1 MKIGIDAKWLYS
13 GVISGRL
20 FIQNIL
26 TEMIALY
33 PEIEWHVFLN
43 RKDKRE
49 DKLLDRENVKVH
61 YVWAGFNMLSNLFIL
76 PRYARKLELDA
87 VFFQTF
93 SPKGRSYRS
102 IVFIHDVLSR
112 SHPHF
117 FSFKENLYLFPLR
130 WTISSADKVITT
142 TEFVKNELLKY
153 KYIRNSSAINLA
165 PSGVTSCFKPV
176 KEQDADLLRSIKEK
190 FHLPASYLLFTGRIN
205 KRKNIQGLL
214 TALTLLSDKEIP
226 LVIVGEAD
234 SKQADLQK
242 ILSHPVLKN
251 RVHFTGT
258 VSDEELSAIYAMATV
273 FCFPSFAEGFG
284 LPPLEAMASGVPVI
298 VSNTTSMPEACGN
311 AATFVDPYDPKSIA
325 AGIDELLV
333 NNNIREQKI
342 AEGIAWSAQYTWKR
356 TAELFIQSVEQL
368 VKVNKQDHVPAL

>member
-20 FIQNIL
+20 FIQNVL
-26 TEMIALY
+26 PEMLALH
-33 PEIEWHVFLN
+33 PEIEWHIFLN
-43 RKDKRE
+43 RKDR
-49 DKLLDRENVKVH
+49 RENKLPDQENIKTH

-76 PRYARKLELDA
+76 PKYARRYKLDA

-102 IVFIHDVLSR
+102 IVFIHDILTR
-112 SHPHF
+112 SHPRF

-130 WTISSADKVITT
+130 WTVSLAAKVITT

-153 KYIRNSSAINLA
+153 KYVSNSSMIGLA
-165 PSGVTSCFKPV
+165 PSGITACYKPANV
-176 KEQDADLLRSIKEK
+176 QDADHLRSVKEK
-190 FHLPASYLLFTGRIN
+190 YHLPSSYLLFTGRIN
-205 KRKNIQGLL
+205 KRKNIQSLL
-214 TALTLLSDKEIP
+214 TALTLLSDKQIP
-226 LVIVGEAD
+226 LIIVGEAD
-234 SKQADLQK
+234 SKQADLK
-242 ILSHPVLKN
+242 KKVEHPDLKN
-251 RVHFTGT
+251 RVHFTGS
-258 VSDEELSAIYAMATV
+258 VSDEELAGIYAMATV

-311 AATFVDPYDPKSIA
+311 AAVFIDPDDPQSIA
-325 AGIDELLV
+325 AGIEELLL
-333 NNNIREQKI
+333 NKNTREQKI

-356 TAELFIQSVEQL
+356 TAEQIMQGIFQAL
-368 VKVNKQDHVPAL
+368 NK